1 MSVTVTLPIGIGLQ
15 DWADFLIT
23 DFSSSGAF
31 YPLYVPEKWQDWA
44 SQYNRASNL
53 IEDFPDPYS
62 YAVED
67 WREWAQRFVQ
77 TTL

>member
-1 MSVTVTLPIGIGLQ
+1 MSVTVTLPIGIGL
-15 DWADFLIT
+15 
-23 DFSSSGAF
+23 
-31 YPLYVPEKWQDWA
+31 QDWA